1 MIDFFTLGSP
11 YSSQCDEMGLFNFFI
26 LKPSVMKNVII
37 NFFALPLLLP
47 LLAFSFLETNGD
59 TPPQK
64 DPPAE
69 QYYVYLSFDD
79 GPLEGSQKIH
89 DAILYEKVPIS
100 VMLVGSAA
108 QHRHDYLELY
118 RQNPY
123 IEMGNHSFSHAN
135 LHYQKFYSD
144 PEGVLNDFEK
154 NMELLK
160 LEDKISRFP
169 GRNMWRINGRSKND
183 VDSGVDAADLLA
195 ANGFQL
201 YGWDLEWHHDPKTG
215 DPIQPVEELF
225 NEIESHLQH
234 KRTFTPNHLVLL
246 CHDEMFRKPYEE
258 TELKQLIELLKS
270 KGNYTFS
277 YLRDYP

>member
-1 MIDFFTLGSP
+1 MKSLIISFTCLL
-11 YSSQCDEMGLFNFFI
+11 MLI
-26 LKPSVMKNVII
+26 
-37 NFFALPLLLP
+37 PLS
-47 LLAFSFLETNGD
+47 AFTFLETNGD
-59 TPPQK
+59 IPPEK

-79 GPLEGSQKIH
+79 GPLEGSQNIH

-100 VMLVGSAA
+100 VMLVGSAG
-108 QHRHDYLELY
+108 QNKPDYLELY

-135 LHYQKFYSD
+135 LHYKKYYSN
-144 PEGVLNDFEK
+144 PESVLKDFIK
-154 NMELLK
+154 SMESLK
-160 LEDKISRFP
+160 LEDKIARFP

-183 VDSGVDAADLLA
+183 VDSGIEAADLLA

-201 YGWDLEWHHDPKTG
+201 YGWDLEWRHDPKTG
-215 DPIQPVEELF
+215 NPVQSVKELF
-225 NEIESHLQH
+225 SEIESRRQR
-234 KRTFTPNHLVLL
+234 KRTFMPNHLVLL

-270 KGNYTFS
+270 KGNYTFG
-277 YLRDYP
+277 YLRDYQ